1 MSCLRHLTTGNQRT
15 IIPTFSD
22 ATCVKT
28 MATLEKTLMIT
39 HDWAVD
45 RLHDLCQGEKDDL
58 VKSVED
64 AYSIQCEFSEWLDPD
79 KKPYEVISLEYI
91 GEDL

>member
-1 MSCLRHLTTGNQRT
+1 M
-15 IIPTFSD
+15 
-22 ATCVKT
+22 V
-28 MATLEKTLMIT
+28 TLEKALTIT

-79 KKPYEVISLEYI
+79 NKSYEVISLEYL